1 MLLAQTLLDPKGTP
15 RNADGM
21 DEAAVDCPN
30 TCAAVAA
37 AKANAME
44 RKRQGEER
52 KAAYA
57 AKVRSMPDLLVSAS
71 ITLGE
76 ADDAFA
82 ALGGLCVQS
91 MASEY
96 RCPGVAEPQGARHTH
111 EDFYLLRVW
120 QIRSLLVQGSFTG
133 LDWRGCAFVFAW
145 SPLELAE

>member
-1 MLLAQTLLDPKGTP
+1 
-15 RNADGM
+15 
-21 DEAAVDCPN
+21 
-30 TCAAVAA
+30 
-37 AKANAME
+37 ME
-44 RKRQGEER
+44 RKRQGEKR

-57 AKVRSMPDLLVSAS
+57 AKARSMPDLLVSAG

-96 RCPGVAEPQGARHTH
+96 RCPGVAEPQGAWR
-111 EDFYLLRVW
+111 ENFRLLRVW

-133 LDWRGCAFVFAW
+133 LDWRGCAFVLAW